1 MVSKPPLTPEELDTR
16 EAELTARLA
25 RIEELEAQAIR
36 REKAAKEREKAK
48 KQVLLRLSPS
58 LWDDI
63 AAWAED
69 DFRSINA
76 QIEFL
81 LTEAVRRRK
90 KRGTLRL
97 LRLKPSLCPLLIQ
110 YSALARISITPCGT
124 APAVTFSS
132 STG

>member
-1 MVSKPPLTPEELDTR
+1 MVSKPPLTP
-16 EAELTARLA
+16 
-25 RIEELEAQAIR
+25 EELEAQAIR

-81 LTEAVRRRK
+81 LTEAVRQRK
-90 KRGTLRL
+90 KRER
-97 LRLKPSLCPLLIQ
+97 
-110 YSALARISITPCGT
+110 
-124 APAVTFSS
+124 
-132 STG
+132 

>member
-16 EAELTARLA
+16 EVELTARLA

-90 KRGTLRL
+90 KGER
-97 LRLKPSLCPLLIQ
+97 
-110 YSALARISITPCGT
+110 
-124 APAVTFSS
+124 
-132 STG
+132 

>member
-1 MVSKPPLTPEELDTR
+1 MVSQPPLTPEELDTR

-81 LTEAVRRRK
+81 LTEAVRQRK
-90 KRGTLRL
+90 KGGR
-97 LRLKPSLCPLLIQ
+97 
-110 YSALARISITPCGT
+110 
-124 APAVTFSS
+124 
-132 STG
+132 